1 MARLEWLASRS
12 LQKRQSDL
20 LEDYNEICT
29 SLKELHLRFP
39 FQIIFS
45 HQETGNLISFERD
58 LRVRKW
64 CLDNGVIWKE
74 INASSV
80 MRGGNADTRRVRLRQ
95 EDYRK
100 EKVLSVPENLKVP
113 IIIFLE

>member
-1 MARLEWLASRS
+1 MARLDWLASKSSEKARV
-12 LQKRQSDL
+12 DL

-45 HQETGNLISFERD
+45 HQETGNLIFLERD

-74 INASSV
+74 INASSR

-100 EKVLSVPENLKVP
+100 KKRSFQCLRT
-113 IIIFLE
+113 